1 MIEMEEQFRRGR
13 LLLDKL
19 ELFDAE
25 NLFREILQRVTP
37 ADSVEKRKY
46 VIEAMAG
53 IAECESKRCQLRRTR
68 KELDWFCGML
78 FAQCLYQE
86 AGELCAQVLRAMEEA
101 GIPLKSTRESLF
113 DRRCFQD
120 IQSKLASQLRVVEE
134 QFVSSMKDR
143 VLENC
148 VEVGAGKSNHF
159 KDDWLQNLLQ
169 TCQTKD
175 YDRLDFDEG
184 GSDRIDHSHD
194 DDVFLD
200 IEGLNTSTEAL
211 YDAEWER
218 RFLQTP
224 DIDLR
229 SLLGKKK
236 VNFDRFQEAIQQ
248 LVSEV
253 SKEIRSKYQHM
264 SGDIPQG
271 LIDRR
276 LSSELAM
283 RLSPGSKDAIDLI
296 NVFEESMTEEDGE
309 LPESEPEE
317 EIEIKQED
325 YDSGAESS
333 EEDEDSFETIQ
344 LDIAPSALHEYTWRP
359 EQSQLPVALTNGT
372 LTPEAAQQK
381 FNCLANRIDA
391 MVVSYGNT
399 KSSDNSK
406 AVSCGNT
413 KASDNNSKVVSYGN
427 TKASDNNSKVV
438 SYGNKNN
445 FNNLKGTD
453 SNPWEDRIET
463 KYNHSKKPIQRIQSR
478 HHLEGEIV
486 KHYPKPILVLPVFRK
501 FRRSITSVGEKRL
514 LPSTGV
520 AIHQPLLEYIH
531 VMASRLATRYR
542 KAMKSRLVSSTR
554 MFQGRNSAKV
564 WGSRPCEQRNRSGT
578 IPGTGNRWNCTSLRS
593 EYSSTIRWRGG
604 MRN

>member
-25 NLFREILQRVTP
+25 NLFREILQRATP
-37 ADSVEKRKY
+37 ADNVEKRKY

-68 KELDWFCGML
+68 KKLDWFCGML

-101 GIPLKSTRESLF
+101 RIPEKSAIRSLF

-134 QFVSSMKDR
+134 QFVSSMKVR

-148 VEVGAGKSNHF
+148 VGVGKPGRSNHF

-169 TCQTKD
+169 ACRTKD

-236 VNFDRFQEAIQQ
+236 VNFDRFQDAIQQ

-271 LIDRR
+271 LINRR

-283 RLSPGSKDAIDLI
+283 GLSPGSKDAIDLI
-296 NVFEESMTEEDGE
+296 NVFEESMTEEDEE
-309 LPESEPEE
+309 LPESDPEE
-317 EIEIKQED
+317 KIEIKPD
-325 YDSGAESS
+325 GYDSGAESS

-381 FNCLANRIDA
+381 FNCLAKRIDA
-391 MVVSYGNT
+391 MVVTYNNT
-399 KSSDNSK
+399 
-406 AVSCGNT
+406 T
-413 KASDNNSKVVSYGN
+413 ASDNNSKVVAYGN
-427 TKASDNNSKVV
+427 TKASDNNSKIVT
-438 SYGNKNN
+438 YGNKNN
-445 FNNLKGTD
+445 CNNLKGTD
-453 SNPWEDRIET
+453 SNLGKTD
-463 KYNHSKKPIQRIQSR
+463 SKENRTILRSPPNESKVVTIWRAKSPSTTTSR
-478 HHLEGEIV
+478 SLSYLSSESFEEPLSE
-486 KHYPKPILVLPVFRK
+486 KNAS
-501 FRRSITSVGEKRL
+501 FRRQGSISTTTPGVHTSDGIQACDAIQE
-514 LPSTGV
+514 SDEV
-520 AIHQPLLEYIH
+520 AIGIIDAH
-531 VMASRLATRYR
+531 VPRSKFCQSLGFT
-542 KAMKSRLVSSTR
+542 AMRAAES
-554 MFQGRNSAKV
+554 F
-564 WGSRPCEQRNRSGT
+564 
-578 IPGTGNRWNCTSLRS
+578 
-593 EYSSTIRWRGG
+593 
-604 MRN
+604 